1 MKKLLQSKAPIR
13 TARLQRRAILYL
25 RLFRLQ
31 TERGEDATP
40 PSPMTPKTARQIRFL
55 WILCRTLIH
64 LLLPLLPPLIRRI
77 RESDWSSCEAK

>member
-1 MKKLLQSKAPIR
+1 MKKLLQPKAPIK

-31 TERGEDATP
+31 TEGTETEQPTP
-40 PSPMTPKTARQIRFL
+40 TSPRAARLTRFL
-55 WILCRTLIH
+55 VILCRTLIH